1 MTCQCFILSGILL
14 WTPCNGANGKTR
26 HIFTKRGLFQLRW
39 SKSVGDCSKQ
49 NKSCLKKKK
58 NKMTKQDER
67 CFFDDIKTEF
77 PPGNGLEV
85 QSEQVFLIQGCVF
98 RMILKVLGETWLIVV
113 WTGWGGDFLLSS
125 FLWEMRHVIAFS
137 LYYGFWICYLD
148 LVK

>member
-1 MTCQCFILSGILL
+1 
-14 WTPCNGANGKTR
+14 
-26 HIFTKRGLFQLRW
+26 
-39 SKSVGDCSKQ
+39 
-49 NKSCLKKKK
+49 
-58 NKMTKQDER
+58 MTKQDER
-67 CFFDDIKTEF
+67 CFFDDIKTKF

-113 WTGWGGDFLLSS
+113 WTGWGGDFLLAS